1 MTQPWEIEWGLRQRL
16 SLRLGQ
22 AHGKADCP
30 YSCPWWADEH
40 VYALAFLQ
48 ARGFGLDGE
57 NSHIS
62 KSMTGQDEPQ
72 T

>member
-22 AHGKADCP
+22 AHGKADR

-40 VYALAFLQ
+40 VYALGFLQ
-48 ARGFGLDGE
+48 ARGFGLDAE
-57 NSHIS
+57 KSQTNKSPPKDNS
-62 KSMTGQDEPQ
+62 
-72 T
+72 